1 MMGIQPDQDNAQSF
15 DKQTRHLVLSA
26 GELAHAAAAA
36 AAAVDPKDAD
46 EAVAA
51 VQLEDS
57 DAERM
62 LDGLLWEFT
71 ITKEA
76 REEWAALPPVYKCAA
91 RLLRVL
97 PVHSYVFEQVVQDI
111 IV

>member
-1 MMGIQPDQDNAQSF
+1 M
-15 DKQTRHLVLSA
+15 
-26 GELAHAAAAA
+26 
-36 AAAVDPKDAD
+36 DPEDAD

-51 VQLEDS
+51 AQLEDS

-91 RLLRVL
+91 LCCM
-97 PVHSYVFEQVVQDI
+97 
-111 IV
+111 

>member
-1 MMGIQPDQDNAQSF
+1 M
-15 DKQTRHLVLSA
+15 
-26 GELAHAAAAA
+26 
-36 AAAVDPKDAD
+36 DPEDAD

-51 VQLEDS
+51 AQLEDS

-91 RLLRVL
+91 CCCLRFLLLDLASGIDTVAVTL
-97 PVHSYVFEQVVQDI
+97 GTLHSSLQAE
-111 IV
+111 

>member
-1 MMGIQPDQDNAQSF
+1 
-15 DKQTRHLVLSA
+15 VLSA
-26 GELAHAAAAA
+26 AELAHAAAAA
-36 AAAVDPKDAD
+36 AFDPEDAD
-46 EAVAA
+46 DVVAA
-51 VQLEDS
+51 SQLEDS

-91 RLLRVL
+91 CLL
-97 PVHSYVFEQVVQDI
+97 PVPQVQ
-111 IV
+111 